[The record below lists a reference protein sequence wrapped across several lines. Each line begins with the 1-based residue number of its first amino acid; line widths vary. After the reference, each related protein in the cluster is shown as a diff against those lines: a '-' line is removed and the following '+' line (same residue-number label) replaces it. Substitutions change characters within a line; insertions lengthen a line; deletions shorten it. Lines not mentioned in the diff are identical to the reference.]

1 MMKSVL
7 VTGGAGFIG
16 SHFISYLLNKYNDL
30 ALVNFDK
37 LTYAANLTYLTNHES
52 DSRYTFIE
60 GDICNET
67 QVNDLFNQYQFDS
80 VFHFAAESH
89 VDNSIHTPEI
99 FLDTN
104 IKGTFYLLHAAKRL
118 WMDSPFQVKPNFK
131 EARFHHV
138 STDEVY
144 GSLGSTGL
152 FTETTSYAPNSPY
165 SASKASSD
173 FMVRCY
179 HHTYGINMTIS
190 NCSNNYGPHQHHEK
204 LIPTIIRNAIHL
216 KPIPIYGNGQNVR
229 DWLFVTDHCDA
240 IATIFAKGQAGETY
254 NIGTRNEL
262 TNLDLCHLIC
272 SSLDSLHPR
281 SDGLTYQD
289 LITFVADRPGHDQR
303 YAIDPS
309 KLEQDLGWQASSS
322 FKADLETTIT
332 YYLNHYVSTS

>member
-1 MMKSVL
+1 MKSIL

-16 SHFISYLLNKYNDL
+16 SHFIAYLLEKYNDIT
-30 ALVNFDK
+30 LVNLDK
-37 LTYAANLTYLTNHES
+37 LTYAANLNYISKYET

-67 QVNDLFNQYQFDS
+67 QVNDLFKLYQFDS

-89 VDNSIHTPEI
+89 VDNSINTPEI

-104 IKGTFYLLHAAKRL
+104 IKGTFYLVHAAKTL
-118 WMDSPFQVKPNFK
+118 WMDSPFHVKPDFK

-144 GSLGSTGL
+144 GSLGDTGL
-152 FTETTSYAPNSPY
+152 FTEATPYAPNSPY

-173 FMVRCY
+173 FMLRCY
-179 HHTYGINMTIS
+179 HHTYGLNMTIS

-204 LIPTIIRNAIHL
+204 LIPTIIRNAIQL
-216 KPIPIYGNGQNVR
+216 NPIPIYGNGQNVR

-240 IATIFAKGQAGETY
+240 IATIFEKGQTGETY

-262 TNLDLCHLIC
+262 TNLDLCQLIC

-281 SDGLTYQD
+281 SDGVSYKD
-289 LITFVADRPGHDQR
+289 LITFVTDRPGHDQR
-303 YAIDPS
+303 YAIDSS
-309 KLEQDLGWQASSS
+309 KLEQELGWQATSS
-322 FKADLETTIT
+322 FKSDLETTIL
-332 YYLNHYVSTS
+332 YYLNQYVATS

>member
-1 MMKSVL
+1 MKSIL

-16 SHFISYLLNKYNDL
+16 SHFIAYLLEKYNDIT
-30 ALVNFDK
+30 LVNLDK
-37 LTYAANLTYLTNHES
+37 LTYAANLNYISKYET

-67 QVNDLFNQYQFDS
+67 QVNDLFKLYQFDS

-89 VDNSIHTPEI
+89 VDNSINTPEI

-104 IKGTFYLLHAAKRL
+104 IKGTFYLVHAAKTL
-118 WMDSPFQVKPNFK
+118 WMDSPFHVKPDFK

-144 GSLGSTGL
+144 GSLGETGL
-152 FTETTSYAPNSPY
+152 FTEATPYAPNSPY

-173 FMVRCY
+173 FMLRCY
-179 HHTYGINMTIS
+179 HHTYGLNMTIS

-204 LIPTIIRNAIHL
+204 LIPTIIRNAIQL
-216 KPIPIYGNGQNVR
+216 NPIPIYGNGQNVR

-240 IATIFAKGQAGETY
+240 IATIFEKGQTGETY

-262 TNLDLCHLIC
+262 TNLDLCQLIC

-281 SDGLTYQD
+281 SDGVSYKD
-289 LITFVADRPGHDQR
+289 LITFVTDRPGHDQR
-303 YAIDPS
+303 YAIDSS
-309 KLEQDLGWQASSS
+309 KLEQELGWQATSS
-322 FKADLETTIT
+322 FKSDLETTIS
-332 YYLNHYVSTS
+332 YYLNHYVTTS

>member
-1 MMKSVL
+1 MKSIL

-16 SHFISYLLNKYNDL
+16 SHFIAYLLEKYNDIT
-30 ALVNFDK
+30 LVNLDK
-37 LTYAANLTYLTNHES
+37 LTYAANLNYISKYET

-60 GDICNET
+60 GDICNES
-67 QVNDLFNQYQFDS
+67 QVNDLFKLYQFDS

-89 VDNSIHTPEI
+89 VDNSINTPEI

-104 IKGTFYLLHAAKRL
+104 IKGTFYLVHAAKTL
-118 WMDSPFQVKPNFK
+118 WMDSPFHVKPDFK

-144 GSLGSTGL
+144 GSLGETGL
-152 FTETTSYAPNSPY
+152 FTEATPYAPNSPY

-173 FMVRCY
+173 FMLRCY
-179 HHTYGINMTIS
+179 HHTYGLNMTIS

-204 LIPTIIRNAIHL
+204 LIPTIIRNAIQL
-216 KPIPIYGNGQNVR
+216 NPIPIYGNGQNVR

-240 IATIFAKGQAGETY
+240 IATIFEKGQTGETY

-262 TNLDLCHLIC
+262 TNLDLCQLIC

-281 SDGLTYQD
+281 SDGVSYKD
-289 LITFVADRPGHDQR
+289 LITFVTDRPGHDQR
-303 YAIDPS
+303 YAIDSS
-309 KLEQDLGWQASSS
+309 KLEQELGWQATSS
-322 FKADLETTIT
+322 FKSDLETTIS
-332 YYLNHYVSTS
+332 YYLNHYVTTS